1 MSEEEKEKRII
12 LAAVDDIF
20 FAAKIRGTGEI
31 SGINVLI
38 ERSTEKFLNKLS
50 EITPSKIIVDLHSD
64 KCDPF
69 LIAEKVKGNEKFK
82 DVRLIGF
89 FSHVHTEL
97 MKKAIDAGYD
107 EVMPRSAFTKK
118 LSQILQEAQ

>member
-1 MSEEEKEKRII
+1 MTKDKRII

-20 FAAKIRGTGEI
+20 FAAKIRGTGEAL
-31 SGINVLI
+31 GITVQTA
-38 ERSTEKFLNKLS
+38 RSTDKFFEKLA
-50 EITPSKIIVDLHSD
+50 ETTPSKIIVDLHSE

-69 LIAEKVKGNEKFK
+69 LIAEKVKGNEKLR

-89 FSHVHTEL
+89 FSHIHTEL

-118 LSQILQEAQ
+118 LSEILQT

>member
-1 MSEEEKEKRII
+1 MTEEKKEKRII

-20 FAAKIRGTGEI
+20 FSAKIRGTGENL
-31 SGINVLI
+31 GIAI
-38 ERSTEKFLNKLS
+38 QIARSTDKFFEKLS
-50 EITPSKIIVDLHSD
+50 EIMPSKIIVDLHSE

-69 LIAEKVKGNEKFK
+69 LIAEKVKGNEKLTG
-82 DVRLIGF
+82 VRLIGF

-118 LSQILQEAQ
+118 LSQILQEM